1 MTIKK
6 KESKPAYTQMD
17 IDEAIERVIDKG
29 GKTTEDKPAGI
40 TICSQEVRFTMR
52 IPGSLLVK
60 IDQKR
65 KERVG
70 NLSRNQW
77 ILETLAKALE

>member
-6 KESKPAYTQMD
+6 KESKPVYTQMD

-29 GKTTEDKPAGI
+29 GKTTEEKTTGI
-40 TICSQEVRFTMR
+40 INYSQEVRFTMR
-52 IPGSLLVK
+52 IPGNLLVK

-77 ILETLAKALE
+77 ILETLAKELE